1 MTEKYE
7 KVNSASGQSKE
18 KTIIAVAL
26 VLLVLIGIVSGG
38 LIARNNIIF
47 KVALNLT
54 VDNNFSEAEEYASRI
69 NTRKAKYLCEYI
81 DLRQDINKH
90 YPELL
95 SDFDEELLSEWLVTA
110 KGLYEQRDYFGVKIA
125 TDIYNLQ
132 MRLDGILQTVEFYE
146 KLDPEITSVF
156 EIFNEVNRLY
166 SKGEDGLYTPFTI
179 AGEMTKIDRWD
190 DQIEAISDFANRMYN
205 GESAYLLNYFIKE
218 AEAESAELRETM
230 ESFLEQGYSETDQVR
245 ATGTGTKLFPD
256 VFNSD
261 GEAVNLHEPE
271 RYRQFMYEGICTVLI
286 EALGEF
292 YLI

>member
-1 MTEKYE
+1 MVDNGV
-7 KVNSASGQSKE
+7 KVNNASSQSKE
-18 KTIIAVAL
+18 KKIIAVAL
-26 VLLVLIGIVSGG
+26 VLLVLIGIVSSG
-38 LIARNNIIF
+38 LIARNEIGF
-47 KVALNLT
+47 KLALNMT
-54 VDNNFSEAEEYASRI
+54 VENDFAAAKEYASKI

-81 DLRQDINKH
+81 NLRQDVNEH

-95 SDFDEELLSEWLVTA
+95 SDFDEELLSDWLTTA
-110 KGLYEQRDYFGVKIA
+110 EALYEQRDYFGVEIA

-146 KLDPEITSVF
+146 KLDPEITNVF
-156 EIFNEVNRLY
+156 EVFNEVNRLY
-166 SKGEDGLYTPFTI
+166 SKGEDGMYTPFTI
-179 AGEMTKIDRWD
+179 AGEMTKIERWSRD
-190 DQIEAISDFANRMYN
+190 IEVLSDFADRMYN

-218 AEAESAELRETM
+218 AEAECAELKESM
-230 ESFLEQGYSETDQVR
+230 EGFLSQGYSESEQLR

-256 VFNSD
+256 VQNSN
-261 GEAVNLHEPE
+261 GETVNLHEPE